1 MKYEPIDGGFK
12 KLKEDLSKLT
22 FKEKLNHLWTY
33 YKGSLVILAIIIALC
48 SIITSSCRARNTETI
63 LAGISINVMLSDE
76 GQSYV
81 KDEYYELS
89 KTEGLQQVIYTETHQ
104 DDFSTTTALED
115 NYTALMSLLALCTA
129 EELDYLFLNDV
140 SVKNLLVHGVYMD
153 LRNFFTEDELE
164 ALGDNVVWMA
174 SGPED
179 EAVYMTVAVKVE
191 HIPFIAEHATNI
203 SDTYFSVVTNTPRL
217 EEVRNFWEYINA
229 WTPAN

>member
-12 KLKEDLSKLT
+12 KLKEDLSKMT

-81 KDEYYELS
+81 KDGYYELT

-179 EAVYMTVAVKVE
+179 EAVYMPVAVKVE